1 MTSNDLE
8 KSLARNLSIQV
19 WDFLK
24 EDVDVLSIV
33 GKYGRFAIMEDVQKF
48 ESRFF
53 LPSDSSRKE
62 KIFKERLSIQ
72 EINSQY
78 NFSVVVSEFGYVF
91 IPGRQIAGDLTS
103 TKRNPVFYCLGHKD
117 TSRIK
122 TLSITDAIFRS
133 KNIVRYDFSD
143 FEGVKWSSSYN
154 GEKFAFKKPPDI
166 IVIEKT
172 LGKNFSKNELAA
184 INMCLDKLE
193 CANDS
198 LPNVVQ
204 KKDRVMVTFINRI
217 NGGNDRYVIKKGI
230 SPSDL
235 ATFTLLRGRFP
246 KGDECDIFLKKTPP
260 DFQCFDNAQIKGS
273 FERER

>member
-133 KNIVRYDFSD
+133 KNLVRFDFSD
-143 FEGVKWSSSYN
+143 AEGVAIYEDDNHSKRFVFKQPPSMIVV
-154 GEKFAFKKPPDI
+154 EKLLDRNFTKKQLLILDKCLEETQERTWTMPEI
-166 IVIEKT
+166 KKRGT
-172 LGKNFSKNELAA
+172 
-184 INMCLDKLE
+184 CLDFTFEDLR
-193 CANDS
+193 
-198 LPNVVQ
+198 Q
-204 KKDRVMVTFINRI
+204 KTGVCERYTFQE
-217 NGGNDRYVIKKGI
+217 GNDAVGF
-230 SPSDL
+230 SDVYCS
-235 ATFTLLRGRFP
+235 AWTTAKRIRM
-246 KGDECDIFLKKTPP
+246 
-260 DFQCFDNAQIKGS
+260 
-273 FERER
+273 